1 LTRNVAA
8 FSGAAIEMAFAKL
21 KAALRAAAAR
31 TIPDLWQAIADALR
45 LARMRQLSRRRRI
58 RCNLSGK
65 CLSHDFSRQRG
76 EKESLGEGSSPLVSG
91 EGRIGIMLTV

>member
-65 CLSHDFSRQRG
+65 CLSYDFWRHGG
-76 EKESLGEGSSPLVSG
+76 EKEPLGEGGCPLVSG
-91 EGRIGIMLTV
+91 EGRIGSSLTV